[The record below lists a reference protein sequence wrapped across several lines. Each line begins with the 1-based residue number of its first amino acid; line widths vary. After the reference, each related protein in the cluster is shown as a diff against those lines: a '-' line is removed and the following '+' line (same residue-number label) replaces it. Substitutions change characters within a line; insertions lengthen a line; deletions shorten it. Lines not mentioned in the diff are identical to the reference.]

1 MALRK
6 IAELTGKPLDWA
18 VQEAELKSLRQPA
31 LGTLM
36 NRVSYGEQP
45 LPYSS
50 DRASGGPILVRED
63 IQVVPARSVGLT
75 APYEFGAYLDD
86 GRPHAASLQGG
97 STRLEAAMRCYAIS
111 RLGETVDVP
120 NSLLNPG
127 PATFDAAAPGT
138 LSACAAAA

>member
-31 LGTLM
+31 LGALM
-36 NRVSYGEQP
+36 RRVAYGEQP

-63 IQVVPARSVGLT
+63 IQVVPARSIGLA
-75 APYEFGAYLDD
+75 APHEFGAYLED
-86 GRPHAASLQGG
+86 GRPHAVSLQGG

-127 PATFDAAAPGT
+127 PANCDGAALAT
-138 LSACAAAA
+138 LPAFAATA